1 MAKPLDVAPDEFD
14 AEVLQVEDCP
24 VIVDFWSE
32 TCGHCLTLNPQYE
45 QAADENDSVKFTKV
59 SFQQAKDLFK
69 EYGVRATPTLVLF
82 SSGEEVARTVGA
94 KRADELNEWLGE
106 QTEA

>member
-1 MAKPLDVAPDEFD
+1 MAKPVDVSSEDFEV
-14 AEVLQVEDCP
+14 EVLQEQDQP

-45 QAADENDSVKFTKV
+45 AAAEANDDVKFAKV
-59 SFQQAKDLFK
+59 TFQEARDLFK

-82 SSGEEVARTVGA
+82 SDGEEVDRTVGA
-94 KRADELNEWLGE
+94 KQAEELNAWL
-106 QTEA
+106 TETLGD